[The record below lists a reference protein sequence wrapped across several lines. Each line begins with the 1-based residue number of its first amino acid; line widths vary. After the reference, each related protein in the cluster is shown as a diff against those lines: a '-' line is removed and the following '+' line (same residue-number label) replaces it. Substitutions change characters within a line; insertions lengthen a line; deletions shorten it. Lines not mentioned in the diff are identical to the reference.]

1 LLDIA
6 DLERLA
12 RESRESGGEFPIQ
25 DDAQIEEGIVIT
37 WGMFAWAGGVVGAI
51 VLVMFAWW
59 LSLRGMDA
67 PTRAYARMGR
77 LSSLLGMK
85 RRPTQTALEFATEL
99 GEKTVAAKEHATF
112 IAIEFQREVYAGPSQ
127 ETDEDGEREK
137 NLNWAWRKVA
147 RALIAHRIRQ
157 LGGMGPELSEGRSV

>member
-1 LLDIA
+1 
-6 DLERLA
+6 
-12 RESRESGGEFPIQ
+12 
-25 DDAQIEEGIVIT
+25 
-37 WGMFAWAGGVVGAI
+37 
-51 VLVMFAWW
+51 
-59 LSLRGMDA
+59 
-67 PTRAYARMGR
+67 
-77 LSSLLGMK
+77 
-85 RRPTQTALEFATEL
+85 L